1 MERKEN
7 VKKLQRRANAA
18 LSMDPE
24 PLTEMFLKPGR
35 GKTVRHCHGDTRI
48 FLCAV
53 SVACSL
59 IQEVESVQF
68 FAS

>member
-24 PLTEMFLKPGR
+24 HLTEMFLLAEAR
-35 GKTVRHCHGDTRI
+35 ARED
-48 FLCAV
+48 
-53 SVACSL
+53 S
-59 IQEVESVQF
+59 
-68 FAS
+68 